1 MRSASAMI
9 IPLTV
14 RLIKKI
20 LLHKVSNFP
29 EPYSHSKNK
38 RKVELDLSSYA
49 TKSDF
54 KSAMGIDI

>member
-1 MRSASAMI
+1 MTSGNAMI

-20 LLHKVSNFP
+20 LLHKVSYFP
-29 EPYSHSKNK
+29 EPYSKNN
-38 RKVELDLSSYA
+38 RKVELDLSNYA

-54 KSAMGIDI
+54 KSATGIDI

>member
-14 RLIKKI
+14 KLIKEI
-20 LLHKVSNFP
+20 LLHKVSDFP

-38 RKVELDLSSYA
+38 RKVELDLSSCA

-54 KSAMGIDI
+54 KSATGINI